1 MTPKLKAPF
10 PWFGGKSRASELVW
24 KHLGADY
31 PNYVEPF
38 AGSVACL
45 LSRPGSDI
53 GLETINDKDAYL
65 INAWRALQGDPAG
78 VARYAD
84 YPVHE
89 LDLHA
94 RHRWLVHSGKL
105 VRFAGG
111 GR

>member
-10 PWFGGKSRASELVW
+10 PWLGGKSRASELVW

-65 INAWRALQGDPAG
+65 INAWLRVAG
-78 VARYAD
+78 RSRRRGA
-84 YPVHE
+84 
-89 LDLHA
+89 
-94 RHRWLVHSGKL
+94 
-105 VRFAGG
+105 VRGLPG
-111 GR
+111 P